1 VTSIEGCEQSIPNG
15 TASPRRI
22 AQTLSTKA
30 SGGLVAA
37 PSLTPLSA
45 DALCGA
51 ERWLAAPK
59 PRRSPKADVDGRA
72 WLGLARPSTSMSVA
86 AGTRTAKTINRTSAP
101 VAGTLSPDDRTS
113 RESIL

>member
-59 PRRSPKADVDGRA
+59 PRRSPKADV
-72 WLGLARPSTSMSVA
+72 A
-86 AGTRTAKTINRTSAP
+86 AVTRTAKTINRTSAP